1 MRAGTAAAKGM
12 SEMDA
17 KKRAKLALAAK
28 AKLRNLHMLVVFSSL
43 IILNV
48 IGNRRES
55 KRAQLTQKA
64 QIFTLQSI
72 PYFLRTFPVIPR
84 TFSRWNAISS
94 MFSKWATRFELIKHL
109 EAIL

>member
-48 IGNRRES
+48 IRNRRES

-64 QIFTLQSI
+64 QIFHSPIDPLLPSNI
-72 PYFLRTFPVIPR
+72 PCDSSY
-84 TFSRWNAISS
+84 TFS
-94 MFSKWATRFELIKHL
+94 L
-109 EAIL
+109 ERNKLDVFQVGYSL